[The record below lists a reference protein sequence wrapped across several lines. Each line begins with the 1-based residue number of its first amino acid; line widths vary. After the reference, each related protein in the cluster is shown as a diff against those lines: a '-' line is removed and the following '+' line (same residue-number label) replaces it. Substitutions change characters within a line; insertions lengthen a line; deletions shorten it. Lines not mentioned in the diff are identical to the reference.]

1 LLLPLI
7 LFLASLFCLSILSE
21 AKNLHWQLL
30 LLVLAFAF
38 AFAFLVV
45 IP

>member
-7 LFLASLFCLSILSE
+7 LFLPPLFCLSILSE

-38 AFAFLVV
+38 AFLVV